1 MLGADSALLL
11 LRSLYCISPL
21 EVTASLDHHA
31 IKGCICNS
39 MKMGDLNNILAELK
53 TFTMHKNKKIN
64 KLYELR
70 VITEQNS
77 TGHGQQKH
85 SD

>member
-1 MLGADSALLL
+1 
-11 LRSLYCISPL
+11 
-21 EVTASLDHHA
+21 
-31 IKGCICNS
+31 
-39 MKMGDLNNILAELK
+39 MKMGDLNYILAELK
-53 TFTMHKNKKIN
+53 TFTMHKKKIN

-77 TGHGQQKH
+77 TGDGQQKH

>member
-1 MLGADSALLL
+1 
-11 LRSLYCISPL
+11 
-21 EVTASLDHHA
+21 
-31 IKGCICNS
+31 
-39 MKMGDLNNILAELK
+39 MGDLHYILAELK

-77 TGHGQQKH
+77 TEHGQQKH